1 MKFLPTFGVIF
12 LVNMVFQLLFFD
24 VIYDSFWFM
33 LAKESLVLALAVYA
47 IIRQDDKLEALEK
60 RVKELEE
67 KKEG

>member
-1 MKFLPTFGVIF
+1 MKFLPVFGAIF
-12 LVNMVFQLLFFD
+12 GANMVFQLLFLD
-24 VIYDSFWFM
+24 AIYGSFWFM

-67 KKEG
+67 KKED